1 MIASILALAMAA
13 QAQETSP
20 IIVEGQKPPAE
31 DRKVCRTER
40 ETGSHMIRKVCR
52 SANEQRQADVQAS
65 NKLKLGNR
73 STKAPDAFVPPPA
86 E

>member
-13 QAQETSP
+13 QAQQSAP
-20 IIVEGQKPPAE
+20 IVVEGQKPPAE

-40 ETGSHMIRKVCR
+40 ETGSHMVRQVCR
-52 SANEQRQADVQAS
+52 SANEQAQADVAAG

-73 STKAPDAFVPPPA
+73 STKAPDAFVRPPG